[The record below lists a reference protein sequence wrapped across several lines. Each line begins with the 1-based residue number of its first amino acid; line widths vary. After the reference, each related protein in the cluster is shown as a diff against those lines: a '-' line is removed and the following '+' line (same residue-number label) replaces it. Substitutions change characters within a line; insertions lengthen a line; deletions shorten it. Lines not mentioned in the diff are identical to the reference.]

1 MGTSVFI
8 SILSFARE
16 YTMNEREQLENEID
30 RLKYELSVTIPQE
43 MQDAVEMGDL
53 RENSEYTEIV
63 TRQQFAGIRL
73 AQLLQRLSAYKNINI
88 KHIPKD
94 KVGMGSIITA
104 YHVEQQTI
112 KVFKIVFAEIS
123 DDTSEVYT
131 EITSNSPIGKSLYNK
146 TINEQVI
153 VSLPSGKA
161 TYKILELVTIH
172 DIQKGS

>member
-53 RENSEYTEIV
+53 RDNSEYTEIV

-73 AQLLQRLSAYKNINI
+73 AQLQQRLSAYKNINI
-88 KHIPKD
+88 NDIPKD
-94 KVGMGSIITA
+94 RVGMGSLITV
-104 YHVEQQTI
+104 YHVEQDTTKI
-112 KVFKIVFAEIS
+112 FKMVFAEITDEIS
-123 DDTSEVYT
+123 DVYT

-146 TINEQVI
+146 TINEQVT
-153 VSLPSGKA
+153 VPLPSGKA
-161 TYKILELVTIH
+161 TYKILELLTIH
-172 DIQKGS
+172 HVQKES

>member
-43 MQDAVEMGDL
+43 IQDAVEMGDL

-63 TRQQFAGIRL
+63 GRQQFAGIRL
-73 AQLLQRLSAYKNINI
+73 AQLQQRLSVYKNINI
-88 KHIPKD
+88 NLIPKD
-94 KVGMGSIITA
+94 TVGLGSIITV
-104 YHVEQQTI
+104 YHVEQETTKI
-112 KVFKIVFAEIS
+112 FKIVFAEIS
-123 DDTSEVYT
+123 DDISDTYT
-131 EITSNSPIGKSLYNK
+131 EITSNSPIGKALYNK

-161 TYKILELVTIH
+161 TYKILELLTIH
-172 DIQKGS
+172 DVQKES

>member
-30 RLKYELSVTIPQE
+30 RLKYELSVTLPQE

-73 AQLLQRLSAYKNINI
+73 HQLIQRLAAYKQINLNNV
-88 KHIPKD
+88 PRD
-94 KVGMGSIITA
+94 KVGIGSIITV
-104 YHVEQQTI
+104 YHDESGYI
-112 KVFKIVFAEIS
+112 KTFKLALVEIS
-123 DDTSEVYT
+123 NDESPLYT
-131 EITSNSPIGKSLYNK
+131 EITMNSPIGKSLYNK
-146 TINEQVI
+146 SVGDAVI

-161 TYKILELVTIH
+161 IYKILNILTIH
-172 DIQKGS
+172 DIENGT